1 MNLISNSAHES
12 NKYRF
17 AFQLWKSA
25 AHSASAIREWP
36 REQSPVAKK
45 NAKKKKT
52 RAVSIHEF
60 LRASYQHRKITMN
73 HNRQMTLDYLVLYSI

>member
-45 NAKKKKT
+45 NAKKKNKG
-52 RAVSIHEF
+52 SE
-60 LRASYQHRKITMN
+60 
-73 HNRQMTLDYLVLYSI
+73 YS